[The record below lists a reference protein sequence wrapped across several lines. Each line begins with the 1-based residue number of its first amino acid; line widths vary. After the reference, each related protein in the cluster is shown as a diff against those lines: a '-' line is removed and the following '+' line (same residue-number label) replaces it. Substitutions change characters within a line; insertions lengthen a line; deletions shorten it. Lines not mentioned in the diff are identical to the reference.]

1 LRVQDAAQGAVQGA
15 LANFGKVAGCCRV
28 LSKVSKVLSVIL
40 WVLSIW
46 PLFKQQVLPRGLCR
60 WAALPLG
67 NAERCQTRKI
77 IPRKCM
83 ERKKVYYH
91 CAYTMF

>member
-1 LRVQDAAQGAVQGA
+1 MLQGAVQSVQGA
-15 LANFGKVAGCCRV
+15 IGDTVGAVHLAAVQTEV
-28 LSKVSKVLSVIL
+28 E
-40 WVLSIW
+40 
-46 PLFKQQVLPRGLCR
+46 VLPRGLCR